1 MSKFLINIY
10 NLCYGGLAMAS
21 LEELVKELK
30 VKEKEF
36 ELLCKKLDEL
46 KAKNIN
52 PNDPILLELK
62 SEFLRNKKDID
73 RINKKLEKLN
83 KND

>member
-1 MSKFLINIY
+1 
-10 NLCYGGLAMAS
+10 MAS

-30 VKEKEF
+30 IKEKEF

-52 PNDPILLELK
+52 PNDPILLDLK
-62 SEFLRNKKDID
+62 AEFLSNKKAID
-73 RINKKLEKLN
+73 RINRKLEKLN